1 VTTLVRAKS
10 GAMVPSSS
18 MVDSVRAMGISPQ

>member
-1 VTTLVRAKS
+1 VTTFVSAKS

-18 MVDSVRAMGISPQ
+18 IVDAVCAMEFSL